1 MNIRIAVRRCYKLKQ
16 LTDRGVVKLT
26 KVDLTVLGGGTGIFA
41 ASRAAK
47 LGLKV
52 VLVEDRKMGGV
63 CLNWGGLATKTLTS
77 TVELIK
83 NVNKSSEKGIVGSLS
98 LNWNKMRENKDAI
111 CSQFSKFPEMI
122 LKKDGVRIIMG
133 YGEIISPTKVKVTT
147 NNAKEE
153 IIETK
158 NILIASGSKPMSIPG
173 VELKDPILDSDQ
185 MLELESIPKNL
196 VVIGGG
202 IVGIEFATICSNLN
216 SNVTIVEM
224 LPTLLPNEEPEVNKF
239 LLSNLKKDGIE
250 VLVNS
255 KVTAVNLVNN
265 YVNVKIK
272 TPSEEISRNADKVM
286 MAIGRKPNID
296 REKLE
301 TMGVKTTSRGILV
314 NEKMQTSVESVWAM
328 GDAVFPHLIA
338 NVAIKEGKVAASNI
352 AGKDSRMEYELIP
365 RCCFTIPEVAG
376 IGLTEKQAREQG
388 LDIETVKVNFSA
400 QNFRAMASNKTEG
413 FIKIVTLTD
422 GTIIGATIVGASASD
437 LISEFTIAMKNKM
450 TSKEMSQLIFVHP
463 SFSEA
468 IQNALEKIQG
478 LSMI

>member
-1 MNIRIAVRRCYKLKQ
+1 LS
-16 LTDRGVVKLT
+16 DE
-26 KVDLTVLGGGTGIFA
+26 VDLIVLGGGTGIFA

-52 VLVEDRKMGGV
+52 VLVENRRLGGV

-77 TVELIK
+77 TVELFK
-83 NVNKSSEKGIVGSLS
+83 NVKKANEKGIDGSIS
-98 LNWNKMRENKDAI
+98 LDWKKMKKNKDNI
-111 CSQFSKFPEMI
+111 CSQFSKFPEI
-122 LKKDGVRIIMG
+122 FLKKDGVRIIIG
-133 YGEIISPTKVKVTT
+133 QGEILSPTKVKITSD
-147 NNAKEE
+147 NEEE

-158 NILIASGSKPMSIPG
+158 NILIATGSHPITIPG
-173 VELKDPILDSDQ
+173 VNIKDPILDSDK
-185 MLELESIPKNL
+185 MLELESPPKDL
-196 VVIGGG
+196 IVIGGG
-202 IVGIEFATICSNLN
+202 IVGLEFATICSNLD

-224 LPTLLPNEEPEVNKF
+224 LPILLPNEEPEVNKF
-239 LLSNLKKDGIE
+239 LLNNLKKDGIE

-255 KVTAVNLVNN
+255 KVTEVNLEDD
-265 YVNVKIK
+265 YVDVKIK
-272 TPSEEISRNADKVM
+272 TPSEEISKNADKVM

-301 TMGVKTTSRGILV
+301 AMGVKTTPRGILV
-314 NEKMQTSVESVWAM
+314 DDRMQTSVENIWAM

-352 AGKDSRMEYELIP
+352 AGEDSRMDYDLIP
-365 RCCFTIPEVAG
+365 RCCFTIPEVAAV
-376 IGLTEKQAREQG
+376 GLTEKQAIEKG

-400 QNFRAMASNKTEG
+400 QNFRAVASNKTEG

-437 LISEFTIAMKNKM
+437 LISEFTIAIKNRM
-450 TSKEMSQLIFVHP
+450 TAKEMSEIILVHP

-478 LSMI
+478 LSMT